1 MFSWAPGSVHPIYR
15 QWVSGDGACAQMLD
29 TVNSV
34 VGTLASF
41 VDYASHIIL
50 LIFRNILF
58 FGFLAAV
65 VWGFYRLILRAIR
78 YLRGMRGEELEHG
91 RRSPDGKSE
100 DSSA

>member
-1 MFSWAPGSVHPIYR
+1 
-15 QWVSGDGACAQMLD
+15 MLE

-34 VGTLASF
+34 IGMFTNI

-50 LIFRNILF
+50 LIFRNVLF
-58 FGFLAAV
+58 FGFLAALI
-65 VWGFYRLILRAIR
+65 WGFYRLILRAVR

-91 RRSPDGKSE
+91 RRIPKEKS